1 MPKAMRC
8 DQCGAEVTF
17 DTQKQVMR
25 CEFCG
30 STYLVETET
39 AVKPWEAEEVIIPFA
54 TDEGQVN
61 RYFSDWVKK
70 GLFKPGD
77 LSALLQ
83 RSPLQGIYI
92 PTWNYSFEATTN
104 WSGEKRFTRSEPY
117 TDSQG
122 NRQTR
127 SVEYWEPRSGN
138 RHEFYN
144 LFIAASSGLTNEEVM
159 KLAPFPLESAVPY
172 AVEYFAGKQA
182 EVPHKSPDQGWGEA
196 QTQAEESE
204 RAAVYREVDRI
215 SYFTTQFYNETHRLV
230 YVPIW
235 LSGYYYKQK
244 YYRVLINGRTGEV
257 QGQKPVSAIKVLIAI
272 VLGLAVVAGIILLV
286 SNLK

>member
-1 MPKAMRC
+1 MAKAMRC

-17 DTQKQVMR
+17 DTGKQVMR

-39 AVKPWEAEEVIIPFA
+39 AVKPWQAEEVIIPFS

-83 RSPLQGIYI
+83 RSPMQGVYI

-104 WSGEKRFTRSEPY
+104 WSGEKRYTRSESY

-159 KLAPFPLESAVPY
+159 KLAPFPLENAVPY

-196 QTQAEESE
+196 QVEAEASE
-204 RAAVYREVDRI
+204 RAAVHREVDRI

-244 YYRVLINGRTGEV
+244 YYRVMINGRTGEV

-272 VLGLAVVAGIILLV
+272 VLGLAIVAGLILLFTQ
-286 SNLK
+286 LK